1 MIGFGRGFVF
11 DFEIEFRSCTIQ
23 DLPFVYS
30 YEMIKAI
37 VFDHTDLQ
45 LRTSGN
51 ISQGSKLNKKKES
64 EFYS

>member
-11 DFEIEFRSCTIQ
+11 DFEIEFRCCTIQ
-23 DLPFVYS
+23 DFSFVYS
-30 YEMIKAI
+30 YKTIEAM
-37 VFDHTDLQ
+37 VFDHTDLR

-51 ISQGSKLNKKKES
+51 ISRGSNLNKKKES